1 MSVLQLRTYTIN
13 KGMMDSF
20 VSLFNDHIRPLHDRL
35 GIPVQGTWANIDR
48 NEFIWM
54 RKFETLED
62 IPVKEK
68 AFFESPERINLGDL
82 PPSHIAKMEIKV
94 IEVIEA

>member
-20 VSLFNDHIRPLHDRL
+20 ISLFHEYIKPVHERL
-35 GIPVQGTWANIDR
+35 GIPVQGTWVNLDR

-54 RKFETLED
+54 RKFDD
-62 IPVKEK
+62 IDSIPGKEQ
-68 AFFESPERINLGDL
+68 AYFDSPERTNLGDL
-82 PPSHIAKMEIKV
+82 PPSHIAKMEVKI
-94 IEVIEA
+94 IEAVEV